1 MRSVLEAYLIR
12 LGLELRRRG
21 LFDARIV
28 EEARGHL
35 TDSAEQG
42 IQRGLSS
49 DAAEREAISRFG
61 SPETIAGNFATERY
75 RLVNWLLFIFA
86 LIVGL
91 TIAYVDS
98 RPWWDDAGVT
108 AFSLLVSAGVFGL
121 VGPQRPWLWA
131 LAIGIWIPLHA
142 IARNLSLGSL
152 GMLVVL
158 AFPFAGAYA
167 GMAIRRVL
175 ATGVPTGHNRLEFH
189 DKPGPRFHFA
199 VKSKRGWVN
208 PEFLAIAS
216 DPNTQL
222 VPFLERVA
230 PAPLGPLGQ
239 VQSVTLVEAES
250 TKDAKK
256 YRVVFGR
263 DVKTVCTITLA
274 PNGQGVAMDW
284 SREVP
289 PG

>member
-1 MRSVLEAYLIR
+1 MKPVLEAYLIR

-35 TDSAEQG
+35 TDSTEQA

-49 DAAEREAISRFG
+49 EAAEREAISRFG
-61 SPETIAGNFATERY
+61 SPETIAGNFASERSG
-75 RLVNWLLFIFA
+75 VAKWLLF
-86 LIVGL
+86 V
-91 TIAYVDS
+91 
-98 RPWWDDAGVT
+98 
-108 AFSLLVSAGVFGL
+108 
-121 VGPQRPWLWA
+121 
-131 LAIGIWIPLHA
+131 
-142 IARNLSLGSL
+142 
-152 GMLVVL
+152 
-158 AFPFAGAYA
+158 
-167 GMAIRRVL
+167 RRVL
-175 ATGVPTGHNRLEFH
+175 ATGVPPGHNRLEFH

-216 DPNTQL
+216 DPDTQL

-239 VQSVTLVEAES
+239 VQSVALVEAES

-256 YRVVFGR
+256 YRVVFGQ
-263 DVKTVCTITLA
+263 DVKTVCTMTLA

-284 SREVP
+284 SRELP